1 MRVQLDRPTR
11 EDVECLSKLLA
22 TIGLVLDSP
31 RADNTGRV
39 DKGQTNQAKRTM
51 DTYFQR
57 IQTLSK
63 NNRLESR
70 LRFMLQVIPFDQ
82 VPLLACT
89 FHFFQTLSKN
99 IRLDK
104 VLRFMLQ
111 ITVLRWEC
119 THVLLSHIQA
129 AGGCTSGRTPE
140 TVRVHCWLWVQR
152 R

>member
-39 DKGQTNQAKRTM
+39 DKAQTSQAKRTM

-63 NNRLESR
+63 NTRLESR
-70 LRFMLQVIPFDQ
+70 LRFMLQVVSPSIKCNHW
-82 VPLLACT
+82 LCT
-89 FHFFQTLSKN
+89 LHFVQTLPKN
-99 IRLDK
+99 ARL
-104 VLRFMLQ
+104 
-111 ITVLRWEC
+111 E
-119 THVLLSHIQA
+119 
-129 AGGCTSGRTPE
+129 
-140 TVRVHCWLWVQR
+140 
-152 R
+152 